1 MITVDTTALC
11 RDLSSPAP
19 KLKTLVIV
27 PRSASRLY
35 LPTIFKRDLP
45 EPRQFTIERATF
57 DFTQFRTPNLTHL
70 SLQYTAHDEPVM
82 ADLLDF
88 LDQVPLLEN
97 PVMVA
102 AGPFCDEAGFDDD
115 TDNIVHLPRLSQ
127 LELAGRSARS
137 GIISHLS
144 LPVGVDVTLRVDVMP
159 SQDGVTRHFLP
170 PSLEDI
176 PMARNVT
183 AINFWITT
191 SDIRSP
197 RYIGPNG
204 TICIT
209 ASNAEAIE
217 DVEDGSF
224 SYEAIC
230 SFQPISGTEVEKIL
244 FDGF

>member
-127 LELAGRSARS
+127 LELAGVGSVGDHLPSIFARRRGRNPARGCYAES
-137 GIISHLS
+137 RRRHQT
-144 LPVGVDVTLRVDVMP
+144 LPATVLGRHP
-159 SQDGVTRHFLP
+159 DGEKCHCYQFLDHYIRHMFP
-170 PSLEDI
+170 PLYRTQ
-176 PMARNVT
+176 RNDMHYR
-183 AINFWITT
+183 FKRRG
-191 SDIRSP
+191 DR
-197 RYIGPNG
+197 G
-204 TICIT
+204 C
-209 ASNAEAIE
+209 
-217 DVEDGSF
+217 
-224 SYEAIC
+224 
-230 SFQPISGTEVEKIL
+230 
-244 FDGF
+244 